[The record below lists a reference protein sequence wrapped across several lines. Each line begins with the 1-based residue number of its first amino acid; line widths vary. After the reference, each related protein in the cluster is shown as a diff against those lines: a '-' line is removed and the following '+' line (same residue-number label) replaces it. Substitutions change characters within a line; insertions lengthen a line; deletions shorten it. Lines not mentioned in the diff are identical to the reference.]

1 MLHGLACVW
10 CPVKEVHELLPKIA
24 TVSRYIAYQ
33 WLAFFW
39 ASFSKLRI
47 LVPRNQQSVFFEA
60 IPACASRREKASE
73 AL

>member
-1 MLHGLACVW
+1 MNFCQKLRPFSDTCLCI
-10 CPVKEVHELLPKIA
+10 P
-24 TVSRYIAYQ
+24 R
-33 WLAFFW
+33 LAFFW